1 MTDRPTDPLSSG
13 ALAPDIE
20 RPRRTRRRWPWA
32 VAAGVAVAVAVGGAL
47 AADRG
52 ADAAPEA
59 TAAPDGGPVRGGTL
73 NFALIDFQRTPD
85 VHAGSNYAES
95 VIGGNVVDK
104 LTWQDPATGEI
115 TPWLAESWEINDD
128 LTEFTF
134 HLRDDVTFSDG
145 TPFDAEAVRLNYEQY
160 VKGDE
165 ALGIKGNGST
175 LFIGYEETRV
185 VDEHTVTVVF
195 SQPAA
200 SFLQASSFTA
210 NFQPGFLAPSTLAL
224 TAEERTDPTTVIG
237 TGPFVYESW
246 TPQVETVLVRRE
258 GYDWAPPALDHDG
271 EAYLDR
277 IVFRSVPEASVRTGS
292 LESGTID
299 ATLDVQ
305 PTDEDPLRAKG
316 FEIIS
321 ARVPGADIRFD
332 LNAGLF
338 PTDDL
343 AVRRAIQLGWD
354 REAVETSVL
363 TDSYEISTSVLARA
377 VTGYVDHSDRALRY
391 DPQEAEKILDEAGWE
406 PGPDGVRVKDGRR
419 LEVKLLGISNLVVNK
434 PAYELIQQDLAEIGI
449 DLQLTVVPIPDYAA
463 HQANARTEWNVTAA
477 NRSRNEPSV
486 LNLTYNPAIGNASY
500 LPEGFAGR
508 DEITQA
514 VSAIETTLDPEQRL
528 DLIAEAQEV
537 VLEKYALTNPVYTPA
552 QVIAHSPK
560 VHGIVFDAQARN
572 TFVDTWKEVG

>member
-1 MTDRPTDPLSSG
+1 MSTPSDPP
-13 ALAPDIE
+13 ADIE
-20 RPRRTRRRWPWA
+20 QPRRARRRWPWVA
-32 VAAGVAVAVAVGGAL
+32 AATAAVVVAAGGAF
-47 AADRG
+47 AAGRG
-52 ADAAPEA
+52 ADAAPQPAGAA
-59 TAAPDGGPVRGGTL
+59 TDGPVRGGTL

-85 VHAGSNYAES
+85 VHGGSNYAES
-95 VIGGNVVDK
+95 VIGGNIVDK

-115 TPWLAESWEINDD
+115 TPWLAESWEINDE

-145 TPFDAEAVRLNYEQY
+145 TPFDAEAVRANYEQY
-160 VKGDE
+160 VHGDE
-165 ALGIKGNGST
+165 ALGIKGNGTT
-175 LFIGYEETRV
+175 LFVGYSETRV

-200 SFLQASSFTA
+200 SFLQATSFTA
-210 NFQPGFLAPSTLAL
+210 NFQPGFLSPATLAL
-224 TAEERTDPTTVIG
+224 SAQERTDPTRVIG

-246 TPQVETVLVRRE
+246 TPQVETVVVRRE
-258 GYDWAPPALDHDG
+258 GYDWAPAALEHDG
-271 EAYLDR
+271 EAYLDK

-305 PTDEDPLRAKG
+305 PTDEEPLRSQG
-316 FEIIS
+316 FEIVS

-332 LNAGLF
+332 LNVGLF

-377 VTGYVDHSDRALRY
+377 VTGYVDHSDGALRY
-391 DPQEAEKILDEAGWE
+391 DPDEAERLLDAAGWE
-406 PGPDGVRVKDGRR
+406 PGPDGIRVRDGRR
-419 LEVKLLGISNLVVNK
+419 LEVELLGISNLVVNK
-434 PAYELIQQDLAEIGI
+434 PAYELIQQDLARIGI
-449 DLQLTVVPIPDYAA
+449 DLRLTVVPIPDYAA
-463 HQANARTEWNVTAA
+463 HQANAATEWNITAA

-486 LNLTYNPAIGNASY
+486 LNLTYNPALGNASY
-500 LPEGFAGR
+500 LPPDFAGR

-528 DLIAEAQEV
+528 ALVATAQDV
-537 VLEKYALTNPVYTPA
+537 VLEEYALTNPVYTPA
-552 QVIAHSPK
+552 QVIAHSPR

-572 TFVDTWKEVG
+572 TFVDAWKEQG

>member
-1 MTDRPTDPLSSG
+1 MSTLPS
-13 ALAPDIE
+13 DIE
-20 RPRRTRRRWPWA
+20 QPRRVRRRWPW
-32 VAAGVAVAVAVGGAL
+32 VAAGVVVVVAVAGGAL
-47 AADRG
+47 AAGRG
-52 ADAAPEA
+52 ADAAPA
-59 TAAPDGGPVRGGTL
+59 PTTAAGDGPVRGGTL

-85 VHAGSNYAES
+85 VQAGSNYAES
-95 VIGGNVVDK
+95 VIGSNVVDK
-104 LTWQDPATGEI
+104 LTWQDPTTGEI

-145 TPFDAEAVRLNYEQY
+145 TPFDAEVVRANYEQY

-165 ALGIKGNGST
+165 SLGIKGNGTT
-175 LFIGYEETRV
+175 LFTSYEETRV

-200 SFLQASSFTA
+200 SFLQATSFTA
-210 NFQPGFLAPSTLAL
+210 NFQPGFLSLATLAL
-224 TAEERTDPTTVIG
+224 TAEERTDATKVVG

-246 TPQVETVLVRRE
+246 TPQVETVLVRRD
-258 GYDWAPPALDHDG
+258 GYDWAPAAIGHDG

-305 PTDEDPLRAKG
+305 PTDEGPLRSKG

-321 ARVPGADIRFD
+321 GRVPGADIRFD
-332 LNAGLF
+332 FNAGLF

-354 REAVETSVL
+354 RSAVETSVL

-377 VTGYVDHSDRALRY
+377 VTGYVDHSEGVLRY
-391 DPQEAEKILDEAGWE
+391 DADEARALLDDAGWV
-406 PGPDGVRVKDGRR
+406 PGDDGIRVRDGRR

-449 DLQLTVVPIPDYAA
+449 DLQLTVVPIPDYSA
-463 HQANARTEWNVTAA
+463 HQANARTDWNITAA
-477 NRSRNEPSV
+477 NRSRNEPAV
-486 LNLTYNPAIGNASY
+486 LNLTYNPSIGNANY
-500 LPEGFAGR
+500 LPDDFAGR

-514 VSAIETTLDPEQRL
+514 VSAIESTLDPDVRL

-537 VLEKYALTNPVYTPA
+537 VVEKYALTNPVYTPA
-552 QVIAHSPK
+552 QVIAHSPR
-560 VHGIVFDAQARN
+560 VHGIIFDAQARN
-572 TFVDTWKEVG
+572 SFVDTWKEVG